1 MTALPLP
8 RPRLGLDAALVG
20 IDRQLG
26 ASPHRRI
33 YRAAACLNHGDGL
46 GLRRELVAGLAEAAA
61 LDALDVPLVRALVL
75 PASVALATSPRP
87 PN

>member
-1 MTALPLP
+1 MTVLPLP
-8 RPRLGLDAALVG
+8 RPRLGLDAALAG

-26 ASPHRRI
+26 PSPYRRL
-33 YRAAACLNHGDGL
+33 YRAAACLNHGDGP
-46 GLRRELVAGLAEAAA
+46 GLRRELVAGLTEAGP